1 MYIMKIIVVAT
12 LLVLVCS
19 YAFAQNTFD
28 LDYQISGVLD
38 VSNTF
43 YEDDAFGSNALVYG
57 TK

>member
-1 MYIMKIIVVAT
+1 MKIIVVAT
-12 LLVLVCS
+12 LLVLACS